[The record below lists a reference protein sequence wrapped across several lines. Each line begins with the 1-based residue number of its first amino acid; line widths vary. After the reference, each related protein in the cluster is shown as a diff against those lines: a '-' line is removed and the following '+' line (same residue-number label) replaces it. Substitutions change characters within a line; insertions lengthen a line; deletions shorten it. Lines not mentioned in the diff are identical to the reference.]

1 MALEAFLIITPG
13 ASPLVGAPSP
23 DPLDPGGIAIAVSDF
38 SFGVTDPVIVGPAGR
53 GPGRTQYGPLIAT
66 RAVDGLSPALLMLA
80 GAGTRLPRMEL
91 YVRNLM
97 SAGGA
102 TGATVTLAYDFRT
115 VVVTDLVWSGGAG
128 EETVIEQVT
137 FHYRSIDDLRAPS
150 SSTGDSTPTSTQTS
164 TSTPTQTPTGTSTS
178 AQTPTGT
185 VTSTGTGT
193 PTGTQTGTST
203 GTPTQTGTATST
215 GTGTPTGTSIG
226 TQTPT
231 GTPTQTPSGTGTAT
245 GTASQT
251 ATTQTPTATTSMTP
265 GGAPTASGTVVPGDG
280 TPIPPASAT
289 PELGS
294 GELLATGG
302 ASTAGALLY
311 LRRRA
316 RRRRGRGAEAESP
329 PDGAPREVDPEGPD
343 TPTGSDAD

>member
-53 GPGRTQYGPLIAT
+53 GQGHAQYGPLIAT

-137 FHYRSIDDLRAPS
+137 FHYSSLDDLRAP
-150 SSTGDSTPTSTQTS
+150 TGNPTPTSTQTS
-164 TSTPTQTPTGTSTS
+164 TSTPTQTPTGT
-178 AQTPTGT
+178 A
-185 VTSTGTGT
+185 
-193 PTGTQTGTST
+193 
-203 GTPTQTGTATST
+203 
-215 GTGTPTGTSIG
+215 

-231 GTPTQTPSGTGTAT
+231 GTPTSTATPTGTSTGTQTPTGTGTAT
-245 GTASQT
+245 QT

-265 GGAPTASGTVVPGDG
+265 GGAPTAPGTVVPGDG
-280 TPIPPASAT
+280 GQIPPAAAT

-294 GELLATGG
+294 GELLASGG

-316 RRRRGRGAEAESP
+316 RRRRGRGAEAGSP
-329 PDGAPREVDPEGPD
+329 PDGAPREVDPEEPD
-343 TPTGSDAD
+343 TPSGSDAD